1 MCQSIINKKLG
12 RLKMIKDYLQNNVLI
27 FDGAMGT
34 YYSEITGNDVSYCE
48 FANLN
53 DRDTIKKIHN
63 EYIKA
68 GAKLIRTNTFSANT
82 YDLGVSLD
90 KLKDIIKSG
99 VDIAKEVIKDASV
112 YIGASIGPI
121 KVDNLNE
128 TMDDILNEYKFIID
142 CFFDNNINIF
152 VFETFSNYIHL
163 EEISKYIKSR
173 NKDSFILVQFAV
185 KPDGFTRDGISVNK
199 LLKAVKAIKE
209 IDAYGFNCGSGPT
222 HISEII
228 RKIDIENDIVS
239 ALPNAGFPELI
250 HERTVYPNNPKYF
263 AKKINEIKAY
273 GVSIIGGCCG
283 TNPNYIKEI
292 SSLILE
298 NSKAIKVISV
308 NRVETHNENER
319 KIENSFKTK
328 LDRNEFVVA
337 IELSAPVDTN
347 ISKLIEGAKICKAN
361 NIDLVTV
368 PDSPMSKVK
377 ADSSI
382 IAAKIKRE
390 IGIDAMPHLCCR
402 DKNTNAIR
410 STLIG
415 SHIENIRNILAITGD
430 PVSDASKVETKSVF
444 NLNSFRLMEL
454 IKDMNEEIFEEDNI
468 LIGGALNLNVLN
480 KEVEFNRML
489 KKVEK
494 GAKFFLTQP
503 IYDDD
508 AIDFLKKIKERTNVK
523 ILAGLLPVVSYRNA
537 VFLNNELP
545 GVTIPDKYVKM
556 FSENMSKEEAQE
568 VGVNITVEI
577 GKKLKGV
584 SDGLYFITPFNR
596 VNMLIE
602 IIKQIRA

>member
-1 MCQSIINKKLG
+1 
-12 RLKMIKDYLQNNVLI
+12 MIKDYLQNNVLI

-99 VDIAKEVIKDASV
+99 ADIAKEVIKDASV

-263 AKKINEIKAY
+263 ARKINEIKAY

-292 SSLILE
+292 SSLIQE
-298 NSKAIKVISV
+298 NSKAIKVTSV

-415 SHIENIRNILAITGD
+415 LHIENIRNILAITGD

-503 IYDDD
+503 IYDDE